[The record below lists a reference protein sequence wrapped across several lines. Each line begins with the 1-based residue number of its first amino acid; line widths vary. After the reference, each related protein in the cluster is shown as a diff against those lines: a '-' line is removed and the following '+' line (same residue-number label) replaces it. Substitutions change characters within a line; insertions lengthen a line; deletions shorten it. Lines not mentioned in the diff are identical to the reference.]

1 MTIEELN
8 NFYHLNEEV
17 KKLKDRIDE
26 LTELSATNY
35 DNEIK
40 GGGISD
46 TVSKY
51 VIKRMELL
59 NLLNEIVEKRDAEE
73 IKIRTFINKIED
85 AEMRRIIE
93 LRFMDKKTW
102 LEVAKELSPKGRM
115 MDESTVRK
123 KFTRFIRM
131 SDTSQKIIV

>member
-8 NFYHLNEEV
+8 NYYHLNEEV
-17 KKLKDRIDE
+17 KQLKDRIDE

-40 GGGISD
+40 AGGVSD

-59 NLLNEIVEKRDAEE
+59 EVLNEIVEKRDAEE
-73 IKIRTFINKIED
+73 IKIRKFINNIED

-123 KFTRFIRM
+123 KFTRFIRK
-131 SDTSQKIIV
+131 SDCSQKIIL

>member
-40 GGGISD
+40 AGGVSD

-51 VIKRMELL
+51 VIKRMELIGV
-59 NLLNEIVEKRDAEE
+59 LNEILEKRDEEE
-73 IKIRTFINKIED
+73 IKIRKFINKIED

-93 LRFMDKKTW
+93 LRFMYKKTW

-123 KFTRFIRM
+123 KFTRFIRL
-131 SDTSQKIIV
+131 SDSSQNFIV

>member
-40 GGGISD
+40 GGEVSD

-59 NLLNEIVEKRDAEE
+59 KVLNEIVEKRDAEE
-73 IKIRTFINKIED
+73 IKIRKFINEIED
-85 AEMRRIIE
+85 AEMRRIFE
-93 LRFMDKKTW
+93 LRIMYKKTW
-102 LEVAKELSPKGRM
+102 FEIAKELSPKGRY
-115 MDESTVRK
+115 MDASTFRK
-123 KFTRFIRM
+123 KFTRFIHN
-131 SDTSQKIIV
+131 SPNSPKFIV

>member
-40 GGGISD
+40 AGGVSD

-51 VIKRMELL
+51 VIKRMELI
-59 NLLNEIVEKRDAEE
+59 NVLNEIVEKRDEEE
-73 IKIRTFINKIED
+73 IKIRKYINL
-85 AEMRRIIE
+85 
-93 LRFMDKKTW
+93 LRLYK
-102 LEVAKELSPKGRM
+102 
-115 MDESTVRK
+115 
-123 KFTRFIRM
+123 
-131 SDTSQKIIV
+131 

>member
-17 KKLKDRIDE
+17 KKLKERIDE

-40 GGGISD
+40 AGGVSD

-51 VIKRMELL
+51 VIKRMELIGV
-59 NLLNEIVEKRDAEE
+59 LNEILEKRDEEE
-73 IKIRTFINKIED
+73 IKIRKYINNIED
-85 AEMRRIIE
+85 AEIRRIIE

-123 KFTRFIRM
+123 KFTRFIQL
-131 SDTSQKIIV
+131 SVSSQKNIL

>member
-1 MTIEELN
+1 M
-8 NFYHLNEEV
+8 
-17 KKLKDRIDE
+17 
-26 LTELSATNY
+26 TELSATNY

-40 GGGISD
+40 AGGVSD

-59 NLLNEIVEKRDAEE
+59 EVLNEIVEKRDAEE
-73 IKIRTFINKIED
+73 IKIRKFINNIED

-123 KFTRFIRM
+123 KFTRFIRK
-131 SDTSQKIIV
+131 SDCSQKIIL

>member
-40 GGGISD
+40 AGGISD

-51 VIKRMELL
+51 VIKRNELL
-59 NLLNEIVEKRDAEE
+59 GVLNEILEQRDEEE
-73 IKIRTFINKIED
+73 IKIRKFINGIED
-85 AEMRRIIE
+85 AEIRRIIE

-102 LEVAKELSPKGRM
+102 LEVSKELSPKGRM

-123 KFTRFIRM
+123 KFTRFMQM
-131 SDTSQKIIV
+131 SVSSQKNIV

>member
-8 NFYHLNEEV
+8 NYYHLNEEV

-40 GGGISD
+40 AGGVSD

-59 NLLNEIVEKRDAEE
+59 EVLNEIVEKRDAEE
-73 IKIRTFINKIED
+73 IKIRKFINNIED

-123 KFTRFIRM
+123 KFTRFIRK
-131 SDTSQKIIV
+131 SDCSQKIIL